1 MNHGN
6 LPKVRD
12 AKEFASIESLKD
24 LTDVLNTNPSHLFIL
39 GGGSNMLLTKDIDA
53 LVLHINLKGISVI
66 STSKK
71 NVKVQVSAGENWHEF
86 VNWCLNKNYG
96 GLENLSLIP
105 GNVGTAPIQ
114 NIGAYGVELKDTF
127 VSCEALN
134 TQTKQLKTFTKEEC
148 DFGYRNSIFKQ
159 EIKGEYII
167 TSCFGLCDKE
177 FIESCFHASFHI
189 ISHTSFN
196 LPS

>member
-1 MNHGN
+1 MDIKENISLQSFNTFGIN
-6 LPKVRD
+6 VN

-167 TSCFGLCDKE
+167 TSVSRVFIMGLT
-177 FIESCFHASFHI
+177 
-189 ISHTSFN
+189 ISV
-196 LPS
+196 